1 MPQPSTTG
9 GAGTRSS
16 GVASSVPGP
25 AAAAAAAKEQ
35 TSEQQPPAAAQ
46 PHLSTGSVKP
56 DEAASPRHKPQ
67 AGSPAK
73 KQRGAGEEPSA
84 EAAEGKGHEVG
95 AQTKSVGQ
103 ASSPVDEAP
112 AAKQAAPA
120 ASPAKTAAAGPA
132 SKEEAAPVGDVD
144 MAEATQASSC
154 PATYTCPSCWLLCRG
169 PRPLS
174 CLKCWGNSPPVCD
187 KLHQEDTAS
196 LLGCLCPTSSTAGQL
211 STAVEWKGKRS
222 CLPPGPSWTS
232 WL

>member
-1 MPQPSTTG
+1 MPEAPEGEEVAAAELPVDHVEAVPEAKPPAVPQPSTTG

-16 GVASSVPGP
+16 GVASSKPGP
-25 AAAAAAAKEQ
+25 AAAAAAAAKQQ
-35 TSEQQPPAAAQ
+35 TSEQQAPAAAQ

-84 EAAEGKGHEVG
+84 EAVPFDSSRPEGKGHEVG
-95 AQTKSVGQ
+95 AQTKSVGH
-103 ASSPVDEAP
+103 ASSTVDEAP

-120 ASPAKTAAAGPA
+120 ASPAKTVAAGPA

-154 PATYTCPSCWLLCRG
+154 PATCTWGLPVLLAAVQGPRATLFLTMLWQQPSC
-169 PRPLS
+169 
-174 CLKCWGNSPPVCD
+174 V
-187 KLHQEDTAS
+187 
-196 LLGCLCPTSSTAGQL
+196 
-211 STAVEWKGKRS
+211 
-222 CLPPGPSWTS
+222 
-232 WL
+232 